1 MKRVKYLTG
10 TLLGIGRLPATPGTW
25 ASLMFLPA
33 IYFTIWFAGQPGLIL
48 LVAVTSAL
56 SVWSA
61 PEAVRRYGEDPG
73 EFVMDEAAGQSV
85 AFLMI
90 SFTGMAGT
98 DGMILIAGFLLF
110 RLFDILK
117 PLGIDRLQDLSGSFG
132 ILADDLLAG
141 VYSCIVL
148 HCIFFFVS

>member
-61 PEAVRRYGEDPG
+61 PEAVRRHGEDPG
-73 EFVMDEAAGQSV
+73 EVVMDEAAGQSV

-90 SFTGMAGT
+90 SFTGMAGVGGGYFI
-98 DGMILIAGFLLF
+98 DGFVLFGAFDFLKSLLIYSLNVFV
-110 RLFDILK
+110 
-117 PLGIDRLQDLSGSFG
+117 LSF
-132 ILADDLLAG
+132 A
-141 VYSCIVL
+141 
-148 HCIFFFVS
+148 IFAV

>member
-1 MKRVKYLTG
+1 
-10 TLLGIGRLPATPGTW
+10 
-25 ASLMFLPA
+25 MFLPA
-33 IYFTIWFAGQPGLIL
+33 IYFSIVFAGQPVLFL
-48 LVAVTSAL
+48 LVAVSSAL
-56 SVWSA
+56 FVWCA

-98 DGMILIAGFLLF
+98 DGMILIAGFFLF

-117 PLGIDRLQDLSGSFG
+117 PLGIDPLQDLFGSFG
-132 ILADDLLAG
+132 IFADDLLAV

>member
-1 MKRVKYLTG
+1 
-10 TLLGIGRLPATPGTW
+10 
-25 ASLMFLPA
+25 MFLPA

-90 SFTGMAGT
+90 SFTGMAGIE
-98 DGMILIAGFLLF
+98 GVILIAGFFLF
-110 RLFDILK
+110 RVFFIFE
-117 PLGIDRLQDLSGSFG
+117 PWGIDWVPDLFMNFCLLVG
-132 ILADDLLAG
+132 DLLYG
-141 VYSCIVL
+141 C
-148 HCIFFFVS
+148 

>member
-1 MKRVKYLTG
+1 
-10 TLLGIGRLPATPGTW
+10 
-25 ASLMFLPA
+25 MFLPA

-98 DGMILIAGFLLF
+98 DGLILIGGFFIF
-110 RLFDILK
+110 RAFDFLK
-117 PLGIDRLQDLSGSFG
+117 PPGIDWLQGLSGRCV
-132 ILADDLLAG
+132 ILRADLLRG
-141 VYSCIVL
+141 VYPCVGL
-148 HCIFFFVS
+148 HCIFFFVELD

>member
-1 MKRVKYLTG
+1 
-10 TLLGIGRLPATPGTW
+10 
-25 ASLMFLPA
+25 MFLPA

-98 DGMILIAGFLLF
+98 DGMHLNAGFLTF

-117 PLGIDRLQDLSGSFG
+117 PLGFERLQALSGRFG
-132 ILADDLLAG
+132 IFCDDPLAG
-141 VYSCIVL
+141 IYRCIVL
-148 HCIFFFVS
+148 HCSFFFLI